1 MKFNLQLSHKGII
14 LVSVP
19 LILELVFIAILSVLL
34 HQAEVEVQRQI
45 RSKAIISQAN
55 ALSKLF
61 YDAGVAM
68 GGYSITKS
76 PLFSDRYD
84 KIVRQIPEDLTELKQ
99 LVGDNPHQQQILKN
113 LAVITETGLKIL
125 GEAKGAIDD
134 NQVDVAQF
142 RARHMYKE
150 IRSLADRLQEELH
163 GLTEDEQKIANQSP
177 EASNRS
183 RSMVKYYLV
192 VGVIFNVLLAF
203 GLAAFF
209 SREITRRLNVLTD
222 NSMRLARGDP
232 LLPLLGGADE
242 IALLDETFHSMADAL
257 TEASRK
263 NTAIIENAVDVIC
276 SIDVDGKFI
285 AVSPSSRNTWGFEPE
300 ELMGRRF
307 IELVLPADHQETI
320 RAVRAVRAE
329 RGTMNFE
336 NRTRRK
342 DGGLVTILWSTFW
355 SETER
360 SMFCVAHDIS
370 QRKAAEEAIK
380 DNERRIRQ
388 IIENMLVGLI
398 IITRDG
404 IIESINPASARMFGY
419 QAEELIGHH
428 IMTVFHDSKLFSVH
442 DATDRANFMETL
454 INSSYNRIG
463 ELDALKKV
471 GEHFP
476 IEIQLSDLETV
487 DGPKLLANIL
497 DVSERKEVERL
508 KKEFVSTVSHE
519 LRTPL
524 TSIRGSLTLLS
535 VGAMGV
541 LPEQAKKVVG
551 IAERN
556 TIRLITLIN
565 DILDIEKLESGKLD
579 MVFDNLAIGTVLE
592 RSSESVK
599 AFAEQNGIKLELV
612 PSNAQVYADGD
623 RLVQVLVNLVSN
635 AVKFS
640 PKGETVTVAVEEMP
654 NYLEVKVIDR
664 GRGIPAK
671 FKNLLFQRFQQVE
684 ASDAKKK
691 GGTGLGLAICKGI
704 IEAHGGSIGVESE
717 EGKGSVFWFRI
728 PPASRG
734 AALLANGPAP
744 AGKTVSANVDEK
756 LGMPA
761 LPAPPEA
768 GHVLTAASAPPVM
781 AMAGGQGNQ
790 TGTMNLQN
798 TQGGY
803 GNQGGPGGPSS
814 PGGMPGQRPGSM
826 TQGQGMSG
834 QGMHGQGMPGQ
845 GMPGQG
851 MPGQNMPGQS
861 VAAQSMTGASQPYPG
876 SQNSG
881 MQGMPGQGQ
890 QGQQPNFN
898 QNATGS
904 YGAGYPQQQEQVGGQ
919 TGSYPSTQSQNPYN
933 NNTNSGQPNYN
944 QNNQNFAQAG
954 QQNAQA
960 PQGYSYGIPPGAPI
974 NQNQNVPPQTGY
986 QQTRTDSFPSQ
997 PAGGYQLPPNGQP
1010 GNGAPGNGAPAPQ
1023 YANNNTGSY
1032 PNVPQQQGNPAE
1044 WTQEFSRPYPQRPP
1058 QTPNGNQPP
1067 MPGNMTGGGNN
1078 ARQGGDMNMTAAGG
1092 MGWIPPDQLG
1102 QHQQPQPNPFAQ
1114 LSNQPQDGTGARPAA
1129 GRPPMPASDPKN
1141 RPPAKEEK
1149 LV

>member
-19 LILELVFIAILSVLL
+19 LILELVFIAVLSILL

-84 KIVRQIPEDLTELKQ
+84 KIVRQIPEDLTELKT
-99 LVGDNPHQQQILKN
+99 LVGDNPRQQQILKN

-163 GLTEDEQKIANQSP
+163 GLTEDEQKIAQQSP

-209 SREITRRLNVLTD
+209 SRGITRRLNVLTD

-232 LLPLLGGADE
+232 LNPLLGGADE
-242 IALLDETFHSMADAL
+242 IAMLDETFHGMADAL
-257 TEASRK
+257 MEASRK
-263 NTAIIENAVDVIC
+263 ERAIIENAVDVIC

-285 AVSPSSRNTWGFEPE
+285 NVSPSSRHTWGYEPE
-300 ELMGRRF
+300 ELIGRRF

-342 DGGLVTILWSTFW
+342 DGSLVTILWSTFW
-355 SETER
+355 SESER

-380 DNERRIRQ
+380 ANERRIRQ
-388 IIENMLVGLI
+388 IIENMLAGLMI
-398 IITRDG
+398 LTRDG
-404 IIESINPASARMFGY
+404 IIESINPASERMFGY
-419 QAEELIGHH
+419 RAEELIGHH
-428 IMTVFHDSKLFSVH
+428 IMTCFHDSKLFSV
-442 DATDRANFMETL
+442 DNEQDRNNFMENL
-454 INSSYNRIG
+454 MNSSYNRIG
-463 ELDALKKV
+463 ELDALKKI
-471 GEHFP
+471 GEPFP
-476 IEIQLSDLETV
+476 IEISLGDLETA

-497 DVSERKEVERL
+497 DVSERREVERL

-541 LPEQAKKVVG
+541 LPEQVKKVVG

-579 MVFDNLAIGTVLE
+579 MVFDTIAIGNVLE

-599 AFAEQNGIKLELV
+599 AFAEQNGIKLELL
-612 PSNAQVYADGD
+612 PSDAQVYADGD

-640 PKGETVTVAVEEMP
+640 PKGETVTVKVEAVQ
-654 NYLEVKVIDR
+654 NWIEVKVIDR
-664 GRGIPAK
+664 GRGIPEK
-671 FKNLLFQRFQQVE
+671 FKGLLFQRFQQVE
-684 ASDAKKK
+684 ASDSKKK

-704 IEAHGGSIGVESE
+704 VEAHGGSIGVESE
-717 EGKGSVFWFRI
+717 EGKGSCFWFRI
-728 PPASRG
+728 PPASKG

-744 AGKTVSANVDEK
+744 VSKNSSSPPKAVA
-756 LGMPA
+756 A
-761 LPAPPEA
+761 LPAPAQTGQVIQMPTQA
-768 GHVLTAASAPPVM
+768 PAAVA
-781 AMAGGQGNQ
+781 AGGASMSPAAMMSNRLGDTVVTPSAGSQAPAAMVNNMSIAGR
-790 TGTMNLQN
+790 TMD
-798 TQGGY
+798 TSGR
-803 GNQGGPGGPSS
+803 PGMQSNAPN
-814 PGGMPGQRPGSM
+814 GMPGVGPGPAPQMPAAIPNAGPPVPQYMQQMPPQHMQQMLQNMPQMSPQNMPQMSPQNMQQMSQQMAQTPPNMQQNLRPSQAPMQMPPQNMQQMSQNMPQMSPQNMQQMSQQMGQYGQPQMPPQNATPNPSGQNYQYGLPGPGQAPGPAPGPGQISQQDPRMAPGSGNGQRPNEW
-826 TQGQGMSG
+826 TQELGARPQQQPPS
-834 QGMHGQGMPGQ
+834 QPGQ
-845 GMPGQG
+845 GAPPGYMPGGGAG
-851 MPGQNMPGQS
+851 MAWMPAEMLGQN
-861 VAAQSMTGASQPYPG
+861 
-876 SQNSG
+876 
-881 MQGMPGQGQ
+881 
-890 QGQQPNFN
+890 PN
-898 QNATGS
+898 
-904 YGAGYPQQQEQVGGQ
+904 
-919 TGSYPSTQSQNPYN
+919 
-933 NNTNSGQPNYN
+933 
-944 QNNQNFAQAG
+944 
-954 QQNAQA
+954 
-960 PQGYSYGIPPGAPI
+960 
-974 NQNQNVPPQTGY
+974 
-986 QQTRTDSFPSQ
+986 
-997 PAGGYQLPPNGQP
+997 L
-1010 GNGAPGNGAPAPQ
+1010 
-1023 YANNNTGSY
+1023 
-1032 PNVPQQQGNPAE
+1032 PQQQGRAMYDQQGRPIPNPNE
-1044 WTQEFSRPYPQRPP
+1044 PQYRPP
-1058 QTPNGNQPP
+1058 TK
-1067 MPGNMTGGGNN
+1067 
-1078 ARQGGDMNMTAAGG
+1078 D
-1092 MGWIPPDQLG
+1092 
-1102 QHQQPQPNPFAQ
+1102 
-1114 LSNQPQDGTGARPAA
+1114 
-1129 GRPPMPASDPKN
+1129 
-1141 RPPAKEEK
+1141 EK